1 MDSDD
6 SDDEKE
12 PAVKHSQK
20 VPKTQEFV
28 DIDPSTSLLVP
39 AVKNT
44 QKAPKLRDED
54 PQNTCPGSMHK
65 ELAKPAKK
73 LPAACCTHI
82 LTSGVRKSK
91 QWRLKT
97 SDETGKFCKYHQK

>member
-20 VPKTQEFV
+20 VPKTQGFV

-44 QKAPKLRDED
+44 QKAPKVRDED

-65 ELAKPAKK
+65 ELAKKK
-73 LPAACCTHI
+73 APCRLLYPHPHI
-82 LTSGVRKSK
+82 WRKEK
-91 QWRLKT
+91 QAMEAEDIRR
-97 SDETGKFCKYHQK
+97 DR